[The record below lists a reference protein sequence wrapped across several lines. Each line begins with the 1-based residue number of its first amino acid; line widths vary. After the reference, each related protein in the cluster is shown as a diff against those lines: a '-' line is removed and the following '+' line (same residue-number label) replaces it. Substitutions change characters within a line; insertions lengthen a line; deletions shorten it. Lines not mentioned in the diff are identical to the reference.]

1 MYHTFFTSQPR
12 QVYLDAA
19 NRGDLVRYVIGIG
32 LMRSQLIFWTS
43 NVVVATA
50 ITTRSYKNSEWP
62 IVCMT
67 ILSAFLYYTAIV
79 EAFYLREKMK

>member
-19 NRGDLVRYVIGIG
+19 NRGDLVRYAIGIG

-50 ITTRSYKNSEWP
+50 ITIRSYENSEWP

-67 ILSAFLYYTAIV
+67 ALSAFLYYTAIG